1 MPSLRLQR
9 VQELLKR
16 TVGEILRRESSM
28 EKYGLITVNNVKVT
42 SDLRSAVVFTS
53 ILGSDQQKK
62 RGTEWLQ
69 KKRKRL
75 QGQLA
80 REVILK
86 YSPELKFVV
95 GDTIHEGDRILEILD
110 ELDQESSQS

>member
-1 MPSLRLQR
+1 
-9 VQELLKR
+9 
-16 TVGEILRRESSM
+16 VGGILRRGSSI
-28 EKYGLITVNNVKVT
+28 EKHGLITVNNVKVT
-42 SDLRSAVVFTS
+42 SDLHSAVVFAS

-62 RGTEWLQ
+62 RGTEWLD

-86 YSPELKFVV
+86 YSPELKFIV

-110 ELDQESSQS
+110 ELDQGSSQT